1 MAAPMTEYELEALP
15 ELEGEYEGEY
25 EDEGE
30 EFLSTIARGI
40 GGLLSEGEGEYEDE
54 YEGEYEDEYE
64 GEYESE
70 EFFRQIAALARRGMQ
85 SPTLQRL
92 GRMARSAAMAGRIAG
107 LTMNPL
113 PMPAVPQEPPA
124 IVAVQEPRRRGGMQQ
139 RPPQREYESEWEEEV
154 NPQQRAYSGALMEHL
169 AHAAATTE
177 SEAEAEAF
185 IGALVPL
192 AARLLPRAAPALLR
206 AAPNLVRG
214 LAGATRVLRRNPAT
228 RPLVRT
234 LPTVLRRTAA
244 NVARQTAQGR
254 PVTPQRAV
262 QTLARQTAQVIG
274 SPRQCVQAY
283 QRGRTLDRQYHRMA
297 GNAARPQAARR
308 QSGCPTCGSQKEW

>member
-1 MAAPMTEYELEALP
+1 MVAPMTEYELEALP
-15 ELEGEYEGEY
+15 ELEGAYEWEGEF
-25 EDEGE
+25 EFEGE
-30 EFLSTIARGI
+30 GEWE
-40 GGLLSEGEGEYEDE
+40 SEGEFEYEDE
-54 YEGEYEDEYE
+54 YEGE
-64 GEYESE
+64 SE
-70 EFFRQIAALARRGMQ
+70 EFFRQLAALARRGVQ
-85 SPTLQRL
+85 SPAMQRIA
-92 GRMARSAAMAGRIAG
+92 RMARAAALAGRIAS
-107 LTMNPL
+107 TAINPL
-113 PMPAVPQEPPA
+113 PMPALPQERPP
-124 IVAVQEPRRRGGMQQ
+124 VEAVQEPRRRGGMQQ
-139 RPPQREYESEWEEEV
+139 RPPQREYESEWEAEV

-297 GNAARPQAARR
+297 GTAARPQAARR
-308 QSGCPTCGSQKEW
+308 QSGCPTCESQKEW